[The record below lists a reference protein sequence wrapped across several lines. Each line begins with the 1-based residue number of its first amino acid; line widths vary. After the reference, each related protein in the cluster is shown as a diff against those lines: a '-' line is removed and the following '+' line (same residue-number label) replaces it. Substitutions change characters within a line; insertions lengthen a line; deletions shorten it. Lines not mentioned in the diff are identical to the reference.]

1 MKRILLPVT
10 LVLLLAAGCAKE
22 APSDRDIPIQLSV
35 SLEGSTKATH
45 EEAGTIKDLDFIV
58 RNKNNSKYSFSSTRF
73 YPDGGRWVSDIQRLW
88 QGNQIAVDMLALSPS
103 VPSRELSIS
112 DENSSPLFSW
122 EVESVQTSGS
132 YASDLLYTWKSNS
145 TPNIS
150 DVSAA
155 GFSIGLIH
163 AMSLLKINVTLA
175 TEFNA
180 EGVPQYCP
188 LAYLSIDGL
197 KRKGDYY
204 NYIDDNN
211 TWKGIELRP
220 VVGSEG
226 SINSYMKSYTPSQSD
241 KQSCSAVYECIV
253 LPQQPTSFTVKAGTL
268 IKEVSFTPRLAAD
281 FKFEAGKYYTLN
293 LKVGKDKIEMVG
305 GISAS
310 AWIPFGRGDLN
321 LDDESTN

>member
-35 SLEGSTKATH
+35 RLEGSTKATH
-45 EEAGTIKDLDFIV
+45 EDASTIKDLDFIV

-73 YPDGGRWVSDIQRLW
+73 YPDGGRWVSDEQRLW
-88 QGNQIAVDMLALSPS
+88 QSNQIAVDMLALSPS
-103 VPSRELSIS
+103 VPSRVLEIS
-112 DENSSPLFSW
+112 DDNSSPLFSR

-155 GFSIGLIH
+155 GFSIGLRH

-180 EGVPQYCP
+180 EGVPQSCP
-188 LAYLSIDGL
+188 LEYLSIDGL
-197 KRKGDYY
+197 NGQCICRICKLCALNASDSFDSLCS
-204 NYIDDNN
+204 NLLNVQFTFTSHTDDVRFLSVNAMFLQ
-211 TWKGIELRP
+211 KL
-220 VVGSEG
+220 
-226 SINSYMKSYTPSQSD
+226 
-241 KQSCSAVYECIV
+241 
-253 LPQQPTSFTVKAGTL
+253 VKA
-268 IKEVSFTPRLAAD
+268 ICI
-281 FKFEAGKYYTLN
+281 AG
-293 LKVGKDKIEMVG
+293 
-305 GISAS
+305 
-310 AWIPFGRGDLN
+310 F
-321 LDDESTN
+321 